1 MGRKL
6 KELAVLFIDLKCT
19 QFAGLF
25 HFVVLSIYAWN
36 VSTMPVTTVL
46 FKIGS
51 LHFCYCTISCHIRVI
66 QHTYLPNKLNVAI
79 LELKL

>member
-6 KELAVLFIDLKCT
+6 KELAALFIDLKCT
-19 QFAGLF
+19 QFAVLF
-25 HFVVLSIYAWN
+25 HFVVLSIYAWS
-36 VSTMPVTTVL
+36 VSAMLGKTVL

-51 LHFCYCTISCHIRVI
+51 LHFCYCIISCHIRGI
-66 QHTYLPNKLNVAI
+66 QHTYLPNQLSVGI